1 MSVRVCP
8 TPILVFAIAILL
20 GFAGPGCN
28 KSPAPR
34 LVAKGTTSQSADRQS
49 SIANSAASQRCQ
61 TLLSSALEMLRPEKL
76 GISAEPKAAV
86 DTLNNWVR
94 DCGKTL
100 PADNSSANDPVA
112 DKLVS
117 QAARSAANGDLYDRQ
132 DIEHVRDCWLFKQAR
147 GGVVRQYDSDPSRA
161 VALFDLACRIVGLIG
176 KTEPTIPQ
184 NLYDIAVIGKGT
196 PEDRAWVF
204 GELLRQTG
212 IDAVILKPASKNAGD
227 AKTRWLVGALIDK
240 QVYLF
245 DPTLGW
251 PIPSPADKG
260 TTPAVE
266 SAATLTQVLA
276 DDKLLR
282 KLDVSADKAYPLH
295 SADLKSVRVEIITSS
310 RYSSPRIRRLES
322 FLSGDRSVT
331 IYVPL
336 GDMGSRPGLLSRV
349 ASAGA
354 GVWKKED
361 IGVWEYPDHQT
372 AAIDHLEP
380 QMAEIRNFLWLPFQG
395 PVTAEFDKEG
405 MKLNISS
412 GTHKQM
418 KSRVAQL
425 QGDYAGAVRNF
436 LLVQLDELPPA
447 LPLPP
452 EMQAI
457 AKAKMEKPPEG
468 TIAVPIPKLAFA
480 TNYRAAEDAKFWMA
494 VCQFEQ
500 NMLEPATETLDA
512 YWRRYIE
519 GGKWIP
525 QTALL
530 RGLLLARA
538 GKYALAVQQING
550 ISQAIPEDDPRWA
563 TCQLFTTRWR
573 AARDAA
579 NAQGPTS
586 QATNSPDPPK
596 TESKQEAP
604 APAKTG
610 EPSTKAA
617 TPTPAKPAAPTS
629 TSKPKT
635 P

>member
-1 MSVRVCP
+1 
-8 TPILVFAIAILL
+8 
-20 GFAGPGCN
+20 
-28 KSPAPR
+28 
-34 LVAKGTTSQSADRQS
+34 
-49 SIANSAASQRCQ
+49 
-61 TLLSSALEMLRPEKL
+61 MLRPEKL

-100 PADNSSANDPVA
+100 PADNSVATDPAAEKLMTESAR
-112 DKLVS
+112 
-117 QAARSAANGDLYDRQ
+117 AASKGDLYDRQ

-147 GGVVRQYDSDPSRA
+147 SGAVRQYDSEPARA
-161 VALFDLACRIVGLIG
+161 VALFDLACRIVALTG
-176 KTEPTIPQ
+176 KTEPTVPQ

-212 IDAVILKPASKNAGD
+212 IDSVILRPASKKAGD
-227 AKTRWLVGALIDK
+227 ATARWLVGALVDK

-260 TTPAVE
+260 TTPAIE
-266 SAATLTQVLA
+266 SSATLAQVLA
-276 DDKLLR
+276 DDKLFR
-282 KLDVSADKAYPLH
+282 KLDVSADKPYPLH
-295 SADLKSVRVEIITSS
+295 SADLKSIHVAIITSS

-331 IYVPL
+331 IYAPL
-336 GDMGSRPGLLSRV
+336 GDTGGRPGLLSRV
-349 ASAGA
+349 AGGGA

-361 IGVWEYPDHQT
+361 VAVWDYPDRQT
-372 AAIDHLEP
+372 EAIDHLNP
-380 QMAEIRNFLWLPFQG
+380 QTTEIRNFLWLPFHG
-395 PVTAEFDKEG
+395 PVTAEFDKQG
-405 MKLNISS
+405 MKLNISPGS
-412 GTHKQM
+412 RKQM
-418 KSRVAQL
+418 KSRIAQL
-425 QGDYAGAVRNF
+425 QGDYAGAVRNY

-452 EMQAI
+452 EMQA
-457 AKAKMEKPPEG
+457 AVKAKQQSPQEG
-468 TIAVPIPKLAFA
+468 VMAVPIPKLAFA
-480 TNYRAAEDAKFWMA
+480 TNFRAAEDAKFWMA

-512 YWRRYIE
+512 YWRRYID

-530 RGLLLARA
+530 RGLTLAKT
-538 GKYALAVQQING
+538 GKYALAVQQINE
-550 ISQAIPEDDPRWA
+550 ISRAIPEDDPRWA

-579 NAQGPTS
+579 NAAGANS
-586 QATNSPDPPK
+586 QAANSTDPPK
-596 TESKQEAP
+596 PEPKP
-604 APAKTG
+604 AASSP
-610 EPSTKAA
+610 
-617 TPTPAKPAAPTS
+617 PAKPNGPSAPATKPAAAKPATPPAN
-629 TSKPKT
+629 SKVKT